1 MTAGLTALF
10 SPVSRYA
17 AQRSGQRVQPAMKEL
32 RVSRVRPG
40 FSWGTGHARGG
51 GEQRKLSESRRGMNR
66 SCAGSKKLLLHS
78 CCTHGFT
85 AVL

>member
-1 MTAGLTALF
+1 MTAGLTVLF

-17 AQRSGQRVQPAMKEL
+17 ARRSGQRVQPAMKEL

-51 GEQRKLSESRRGMNR
+51 GGAAQAVRSGRGMNR
-66 SCAGSKKLLLHS
+66 PCTGSKKLLLQS